1 MCVLTLYIHVA
12 VTTYLRLIKK
22 PQQLV
27 LLQAPPGITILGTD
41 VIVVVAVP
49 VSLCVSIGFLLHT
62 QPQSASSTGLIVA
75 AQYGR
80 DEMVHLL
87 VSSGADPN
95 VQTTVSVE

>member
-1 MCVLTLYIHVA
+1 MCTNLVHVA
-12 VTTYLRLIKK
+12 VTRLIKK

-27 LLQAPPGITILGTD
+27 LLQAPPTILGTD

-62 QPQSASSTGLIVA
+62 QPQSASGTGLIVA

-87 VSSGADPN
+87 VSSGANPN